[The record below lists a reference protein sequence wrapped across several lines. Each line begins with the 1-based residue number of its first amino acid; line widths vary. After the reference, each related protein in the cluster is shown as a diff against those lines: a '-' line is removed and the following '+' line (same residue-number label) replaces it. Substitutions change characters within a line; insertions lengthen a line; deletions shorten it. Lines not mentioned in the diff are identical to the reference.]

1 MVESPTQDWTMLRY
15 RTTSVRGIDS
25 INHTSAQINCESAS
39 FGSNSHFNSVVIYYR
54 YELMTQ
60 IWREDPK
67 ERPTFD
73 QIVEYLAKM
82 TGVQIHQPLEEHEY
96 HSVEG
101 LMEGEEEEED
111 VGGVNIYT
119 EVESPMYKN
128 FPTRPDVVIPPPVPE
143 EYEVPVKIATSRS
156 MSAQLDGDQELVVPT
171 EYEVPLSSLPRSGG
185 QQEVTTSS
193 SSSSKQQQQLEDSI
207 QGHVYHTLEAPTN
220 K

>member
-1 MVESPTQDWTMLRY
+1 
-15 RTTSVRGIDS
+15 
-25 INHTSAQINCESAS
+25 
-39 FGSNSHFNSVVIYYR
+39 
-54 YELMTQ
+54 
-60 IWREDPK
+60 
-67 ERPTFD
+67 
-73 QIVEYLAKM
+73 M
-82 TGVQIHQPLEEHEY
+82 TGVQIRQPSEEHEY

-128 FPTRPDVVIPPPVPE
+128 FPTRPDIIIPPPVPE
-143 EYEVPVKIATSRS
+143 EYEVPVKTATSRS
-156 MSAQLDGDQELVVPT
+156 MSAQLAMDGDQELVAT
-171 EYEVPLSSLPRSGG
+171 EYEVPVMSSLLRSGG
-185 QQEVTTSS
+185 QREITISSSS

>member
-1 MVESPTQDWTMLRY
+1 
-15 RTTSVRGIDS
+15 
-25 INHTSAQINCESAS
+25 
-39 FGSNSHFNSVVIYYR
+39 
-54 YELMTQ
+54 MTQ
-60 IWREDPK
+60 TWREDPK

-82 TGVQIHQPLEEHEY
+82 TGVQIRQPSEEHEY

-101 LMEGEEEEED
+101 LMEGEEEED
-111 VGGVNIYT
+111 VGGVNIYM

-128 FPTRPDVVIPPPVPE
+128 FPNRPDIVIPPPVPE
-143 EYEVPVKIATSRS
+143 EYEVPVKTATSRS
-156 MSAQLDGDQELVVPT
+156 ISAQLDGDQELVVPT
-171 EYEVPLSSLPRSGG
+171 EYEVPVVSSLPRSGG
-185 QQEVTTSS
+185 QREITTSLS

>member
-1 MVESPTQDWTMLRY
+1 
-15 RTTSVRGIDS
+15 
-25 INHTSAQINCESAS
+25 
-39 FGSNSHFNSVVIYYR
+39 
-54 YELMTQ
+54 MTQ
-60 IWREDPK
+60 TWREDPK

-82 TGVQIHQPLEEHEY
+82 TGIQIRQPSEEHEY

-101 LMEGEEEEED
+101 LMEGEEEED

-143 EYEVPVKIATSRS
+143 EYEVPVKTATSRS
-156 MSAQLDGDQELVVPT
+156 ISAQLDGDQELVVPT
-171 EYEVPLSSLPRSGG
+171 EYEVPVISSLPRSGD
-185 QQEVTTSS
+185 QREITTSS
-193 SSSSKQQQQLEDSI
+193 SSSSKQQQLEDSI

>member
-1 MVESPTQDWTMLRY
+1 MAVNFLCHY
-15 RTTSVRGIDS
+15 NI
-25 INHTSAQINCESAS
+25 IL
-39 FGSNSHFNSVVIYYR
+39 R

-60 IWREDPK
+60 TWREDPK
-67 ERPTFD
+67 ERPTFN
-73 QIVEYLAKM
+73 QIVEHLARM
-82 TGVQIHQPLEEHEY
+82 TGGQQARQPSEEHEY

-101 LMEGEEEEED
+101 LIEGEEEED

-128 FPTRPDVVIPPPVPE
+128 FPTRPDVVVPPLVPE
-143 EYEVPVKIATSRS
+143 EYEVPIKTATIRS
-156 MSAQLDGDQELVVPT
+156 MSAHLDENQELSVPT

-185 QQEVTTSS
+185 QREIVASS
-193 SSSSKQQQQLEDSI
+193 SSPSSSSKQQQLEDSI